1 MLENIR
7 TTIMH
12 FTLVLVQDVTFNMN
26 DLGRKANLAL
36 MWADVK
42 CMLGLK

>member
-1 MLENIR
+1 MIENIR

-12 FTLVLVQDVTFNMN
+12 FTLVLVQDVAFNMN
-26 DLGRKANLAL
+26 DRGRKANLVF
-36 MWADVK
+36 MWNDVK